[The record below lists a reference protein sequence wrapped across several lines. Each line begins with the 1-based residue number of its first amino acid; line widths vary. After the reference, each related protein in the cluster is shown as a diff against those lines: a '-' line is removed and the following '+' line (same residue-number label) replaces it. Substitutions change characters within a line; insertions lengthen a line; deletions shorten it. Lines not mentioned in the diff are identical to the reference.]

1 MQCFLFWFNWCP
13 LFFRYAQQQQ
23 QQQGPPAAPPGAHPM
38 MAAAAWQR
46 GYMDNGK
53 LDIQPEAATSKGEI
67 SPTKAL
73 LWPIHRTLW
82 LKNYPSYG

>member
-1 MQCFLFWFNWCP
+1 
-13 LFFRYAQQQQ
+13 
-23 QQQGPPAAPPGAHPM
+23 M

-53 LDIQPEAATSKGEI
+53 LDVQPEAATCKGEI